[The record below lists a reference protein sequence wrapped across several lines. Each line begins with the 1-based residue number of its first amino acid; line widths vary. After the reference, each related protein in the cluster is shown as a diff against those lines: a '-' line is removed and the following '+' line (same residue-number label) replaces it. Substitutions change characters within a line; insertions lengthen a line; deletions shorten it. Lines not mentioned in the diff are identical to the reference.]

1 MPARV
6 RAGVLGRWR
15 RKRGDWNALG
25 EKALAPSG
33 LGKHPSRAEPAR
45 VWQQGVGTWLGSP
58 STGQT
63 PSCRNVCTPER
74 YWEHWSLLGSHR
86 ASEGFVLMHFS

>member
-33 LGKHPSRAEPAR
+33 LGEHPRRAEPAR
-45 VWQQGVGTWLGSP
+45 VWGHGWGHPAQGRPLPAGTSAHQSATG
-58 STGQT
+58 STG
-63 PSCRNVCTPER
+63 PSWAHTEPLKV
-74 YWEHWSLLGSHR
+74 S
-86 ASEGFVLMHFS
+86 F